1 VTAATLARAQEH
13 LRAIGGAPRPAGSD
27 ADIAARRYAA
37 RVLAASGF
45 TTREEPFQYS
55 AFPGRYGTPLIGAA
69 GVGVVASAGH
79 LAARGGAAFALVIL
93 VAGAVVLAVLGRW
106 LARAGVLDLP
116 MLRAEGVNLVA
127 MRGGSA
133 PAVWLV
139 AHTDSKSQ
147 PVPQAL
153 RAAGITGLAL
163 TWVAA
168 IALAIA
174 QFAGVPGVAPFAVW
188 AGLAVVAVVTGLP
201 VMLSVVG
208 TDSDG
213 ALDNASGVAAVLIAA
228 EQLPLD
234 LPIGVLLTTA
244 EELGLAG
251 ARAWARSTGA
261 APNGQAAARRS
272 APATGQVALN
282 CDGVDDVGML
292 TGMHS
297 GAGHDRVLDALS
309 AAAAARGL
317 PYRSMRLVPGILT
330 DSVAL
335 ADAGWATVTL
345 SRGTLATLRRVHTRR
360 DSLDRL
366 AGTGIPDAAA
376 ILADTARRL
385 ATQEAR

>member
-1 VTAATLARAQEH
+1 MTAADTLARAQEH
-13 LRAIGGAPRPAGSD
+13 LRAIGSAPRPAGSD
-27 ADIAARRYAA
+27 ADSAARRYAA
-37 RVLAASGF
+37 RILGASGF
-45 TTREEPFQYS
+45 TTHEATFEYS
-55 AFPGRYGTPLIGAA
+55 AFPGRFGTPLVGAA
-69 GVGVVASAGH
+69 GVGVIASAGH
-79 LAARGGAAFALVIL
+79 LAARDGAAIALVIL
-93 VAGAVVLAVLGRW
+93 VGGALVLGVLGRW

-116 MLRAEGVNLVA
+116 MMRAEGMNLVA
-127 MRGGSA
+127 TRGGSA
-133 PAVWLV
+133 PTVWLV

-168 IALAIA
+168 IFLAIA
-174 QFAGVPGVAPFAVW
+174 QLAGVPGVAPFAVW
-188 AGLAVVAVVTGLP
+188 AGLAVAAVATGLP

-208 TDSDG
+208 SDSDG
-213 ALDNASGVAAVLIAA
+213 ALDNASGVAAVLVAA
-228 EQLPLD
+228 EQLPRD
-234 LPIGVLLTTA
+234 LSVGVLLTTA

-251 ARAWARSTGA
+251 ARAWARPMGD
-261 APNGQAAARRS
+261 AARGR
-272 APATGQVALN
+272 AGQRPVPATGQVALN

-297 GAGHDRVLDALS
+297 GAGHDRVLDAMS

-335 ADAGWATVTL
+335 ADAGWATATL

>member
-1 VTAATLARAQEH
+1 MADGTLARAQEH
-13 LRAIGGAPRPAGSD
+13 LRAIGGGPRPAGSR
-27 ADIAARRYAA
+27 ADLAVRRYAA
-37 RVLAASGF
+37 RVLGASGF

-69 GVGVVASAGH
+69 GVGIVASAGH
-79 LAARGGAAFALVIL
+79 LAARGGAAIALPILVGGALVL
-93 VAGAVVLAVLGRW
+93 GVLGRW
-106 LARAGVLDLP
+106 LARAGVLELA
-116 MLRAEGVNLVA
+116 MMRAEGVNLVA
-127 MRGGSA
+127 TRGGSA

-168 IALAIA
+168 IVLALA
-174 QFAGVPGVAPFAVW
+174 QLAGVPGVAPFAVW
-188 AGLAVVAVVTGLP
+188 AGLAVAAVATGLP

-208 TDSDG
+208 SDSDG
-213 ALDNASGVAAVLIAA
+213 ALDNASGVAAVLVAA
-228 EQLPLD
+228 EQLPPD

-251 ARAWARSTGA
+251 ARAWARSRGA
-261 APNGQAAARRS
+261 ASRGTAERGPVLR
-272 APATGQVALN
+272 TGQVALN

-297 GAGHDRVLDALS
+297 GTGHGRVLDALS

-335 ADAGWATVTL
+335 ADAGWATATL

>member
-1 VTAATLARAQEH
+1 MTAATLARAQEH
-13 LRAIGGAPRPAGSD
+13 LRAIGGAPRPTGSD
-27 ADIAARRYAA
+27 ADVAARRYAA
-37 RVLAASGF
+37 RVLGASGF
-45 TTREEPFQYS
+45 TTREEPFPYS

-69 GVGVVASAGH
+69 GVGIVASAAH
-79 LAARGGAAFALVIL
+79 LAARGGAAFALGIL
-93 VAGAVVLAVLGRW
+93 VAGAVVLGVLGRW

-116 MLRAEGVNLVA
+116 VLRAEGVNLVA
-127 MRGGSA
+127 TRGGTA

-168 IALAIA
+168 IVLAIA
-174 QFAGVPGVAPFAVW
+174 QLAGVPGVAPFAVW

-201 VMLSVVG
+201 VILSVVG

-213 ALDNASGVAAVLIAA
+213 ALDNASGVAAVLVAA
-228 EQLPLD
+228 EQLPHD

-251 ARAWARSTGA
+251 ARAWARSTA
-261 APNGQAAARRS
+261 ATPGGPAARRS

-335 ADAGWATVTL
+335 ADAGWMTVTL

-360 DSLDRL
+360 DSLGRL